1 MKLWQNGTMKSR
13 IGAVSLFGAAVLSLC
28 ARPSVVRIVVADEG
42 PGLIEGTVFYEDGR
56 PAEGATVSALPLDRG
71 LIGKRPSA
79 DTDEL
84 GRFQI
89 NHLWLGKFAVTAE
102 KEDEGYPDVSSNFYS
117 DNEAA
122 PITLS
127 LSHPSATDTIVL
139 GPKAGIL
146 VGTVADAVTG
156 APLEPC
162 VDFHRASDPNNFLSG
177 TGLVNAKYRVLV
189 PSDRDV
195 IMKIWHEGYLPWYY
209 PGANQKSEAKAL
221 RLKSG
226 EERTLHI
233 RLQPGNDTSDAGCNT
248 SLCFPHC
255 QPWN

>member
-1 MKLWQNGTMKSR
+1 MGH
-13 IGAVSLFGAAVLSLC
+13 
-28 ARPSVVRIVVADEG
+28 
-42 PGLIEGTVFYEDGR
+42 
-56 PAEGATVSALPLDRG
+56 
-71 LIGKRPSA
+71 
-79 DTDEL
+79 
-84 GRFQI
+84 FQI
-89 NHLWLGKFAVTAE
+89 NHLWLGKFAVTAK
-102 KEDEGYPDVSSNFYS
+102 KEDEGYPDTNSGFYS
-117 DNEAA
+117 DSKIA

-127 LSHPSATDTIVL
+127 LSHPSATDTILL

-146 VGTVADAVTG
+146 VGTVADAGTG
-156 APLEPC
+156 APLDPC

-177 TGLVNAKYRVLV
+177 SGLVNAKYRVLV

-209 PGANQKSEAKAL
+209 PGANHKSEAKPL

-233 RLQPGNDTSDAGCNT
+233 RLQPGNDPSDAGCNT

-255 QPWN
+255 RP